1 MDKTEKESA
10 ALVPGEV
17 PDADLVAR
25 AQMGDAA
32 AFEALI
38 GRWHEKIYSLVYGMT
53 SNREDA
59 QDILQEVFIKAYRS
73 IGRFRGTASFYTWI
87 YRIAVN
93 HTINYRKKRTRQAAL
108 SLNEMD
114 DSIEKDPVFER
125 LQVFH
130 GPRHEVS
137 VSELHEKLNK
147 ALQTL
152 SDKHRTVVVMHDME
166 GVPHEEIAKMLRC
179 STGTVRS
186 RLFYARRLLQQE
198 LKDYVP

>member
-10 ALVPGEV
+10 SPVSVEV

-25 AQMGDAA
+25 AQTGDAA

-125 LQVFH
+125 LQVSH